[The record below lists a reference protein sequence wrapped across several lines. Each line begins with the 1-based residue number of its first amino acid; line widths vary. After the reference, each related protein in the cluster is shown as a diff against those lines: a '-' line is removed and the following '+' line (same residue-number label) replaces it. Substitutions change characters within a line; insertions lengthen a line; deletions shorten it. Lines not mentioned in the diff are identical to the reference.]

1 MKIEIVW
8 RRTRKVTS
16 SPHAARTFYGIVL
29 QAAAADVTL
38 QPDCAQELQTS
49 SLLGR
54 RMILSRAPDNIK
66 TNFDAHTLA
75 VHSKCL
81 FLLATVTAQNEV
93 GFSSCHAACS
103 VIASRDE
110 LQTSAH
116 FPGLAKFNA
125 KEWYIRGQQQQQ
137 RAPHIKGAV
146 YFLTELNTRPCF
158 ISLPIYYIPP
168 SLLMDPHAGC
178 NNLKLTSIPAIV
190 IYL

>member
-38 QPDCAQELQTS
+38 QLDCAQELQTS

-110 LQTSAH
+110 LHISPDSPSSTLRNGTSVGNNNNNEH
-116 FPGLAKFNA
+116 HTS
-125 KEWYIRGQQQQQ
+125 RG
-137 RAPHIKGAV
+137 
-146 YFLTELNTRPCF
+146 PCT
-158 ISLPIYYIPP
+158 
-168 SLLMDPHAGC
+168 SLL
-178 NNLKLTSIPAIV
+178 N
-190 IYL
+190 